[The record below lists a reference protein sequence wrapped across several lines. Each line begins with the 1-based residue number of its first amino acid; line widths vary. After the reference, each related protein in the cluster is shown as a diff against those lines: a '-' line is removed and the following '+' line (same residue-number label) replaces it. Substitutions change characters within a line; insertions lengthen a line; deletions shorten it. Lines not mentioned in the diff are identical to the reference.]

1 MFFKM
6 CLIELLS
13 NEYIEKIPFE
23 LEYFSRMGKTID
35 MCGGVKGGFVDA
47 SSVLCVLFVARQGR
61 RLGGQS
67 ETDRRCPF
75 ACEKRTNERTDG
87 VKMASPICRRA
98 LEISPLVVYILPYS
112 VARFSQ
118 QFSPVA
124 EAIALTIA
132 MALVVVRSVNCPL

>member
-6 CLIELLS
+6 CLLELLS
-13 NEYIEKIPFE
+13 ILDEYIEEIPFE

-35 MCGGVKGGFVDA
+35 MWGGVKWGFVDA

-75 ACEKRTNERTDG
+75 ACEKRTNERTNG
-87 VKMASPICRRA
+87 QTASKWRRQYVAGRWKYPRLLSIYSPIPSPDFPNN
-98 LEISPLVVYILPYS
+98 SPL
-112 VARFSQ
+112 
-118 QFSPVA
+118 
-124 EAIALTIA
+124 
-132 MALVVVRSVNCPL
+132 